1 MNEYYFVSARENN
14 PDYYEEKRLWHTH
27 LEAKKGKSYIIR
39 LFAHNNNRFGTDATA
54 EDVRVRFHIGPAV
67 HVTADEVHDVE
78 GFSSENGY
86 WAVGVTGYISSSN
99 ADPKEYRYT
108 MKFVSNKPFHLE
120 YIPGS
125 ALFENNGIGAGGIRL
140 PDSIV
145 TDEGVMIGFDALD
158 GEIPG
163 CYKYSSYSII
173 RVYPVFE

>member
-1 MNEYYFVSARENN
+1 
-14 PDYYEEKRLWHTH
+14 
-27 LEAKKGKSYIIR
+27 
-39 LFAHNNNRFGTDATA
+39 
-54 EDVRVRFHIGPAV
+54 
-67 HVTADEVHDVE
+67 
-78 GFSSENGY
+78 
-86 WAVGVTGYISSSN
+86 
-99 ADPKEYRYT
+99 

-120 YIPGS
+120 YIQGS